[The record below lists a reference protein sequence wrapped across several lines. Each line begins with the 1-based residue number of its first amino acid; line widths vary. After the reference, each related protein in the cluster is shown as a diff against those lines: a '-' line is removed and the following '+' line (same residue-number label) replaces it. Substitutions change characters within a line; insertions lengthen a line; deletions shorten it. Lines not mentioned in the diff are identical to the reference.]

1 MIIIEL
7 KNIEGT
13 ANDPTSISFRKL
25 LSELRKKVLPPE
37 IIESVNQDI
46 EEINTTSFTG
56 NALRKLIRKKQEK
69 IIKLLKKEL
78 KIVPKHY
85 YRGYWIITGMIM
97 GMPVG
102 MVGLFYN
109 AGLFGVGMLVG
120 MLIGLI
126 IGWQMDKKA
135 AKAGRQL
142 DGVIY

>member
-7 KNIEGT
+7 KIIEGT

-37 IIESVNQDI
+37 IIESVNQNI
-46 EEINTTSFTG
+46 EEINSSSLSG
-56 NALRKLIRKKQEK
+56 NALRKLIRKKREK
-69 IIKLLKKEL
+69 IIKLLEKEL

-85 YRGYWIITGMIM
+85 YRGYGIIMGMIM
-97 GMPVG
+97 GMPLG
-102 MVGLFYN
+102 IFGLFIN
-109 AGLFGVGMLVG
+109 AALLGAGTLVG
-120 MLIGLI
+120 SLIGLI

-142 DGVIY
+142 DVVIY